1 MKTTIIVSGY
11 AGLATW
17 ACFSEVG
24 MDVVCADVA
33 SNPEFLKV
41 GAAFNVKYPY
51 RKIRIRSL

>member
-51 RKIRIRSL
+51 R